1 MPYINGRYHINPI
14 MGQAL
19 EAAREA
25 EAAMLALQQQ
35 ASHDSADSSG
45 SASYDDTCDPGDPSC
60 SDAAAG
66 QGPIHHVEIE
76 ATEVVPHHS
85 GHAVRGFVARVHRLP
100 AAPRTARE
108 GVTHSVFDAIPAE
121 SRYSAASRSLSSN
134 HSTLP
139 PETHVFAD
147 HRDLMSFLAGELA
160 KK

>member
-25 EAAMLALQQQ
+25 EAVMLALQKR
-35 ASHDSADSSG
+35 ASRDSADSSG
-45 SASYDDTCDPGDPSC
+45 DASYDDSCDPRDPSC
-60 SDAAAG
+60 SDASAAA
-66 QGPIHHVEIE
+66 GPIHHVEIE

-85 GHAVRGFVARVHRLP
+85 GRAGRGFVARVHRLP
-100 AAPRTARE
+100 AEAPTAWE
-108 GVTHSVFDAIPAE
+108 ATPNSK
-121 SRYSAASRSLSSN
+121 
-134 HSTLP
+134 LP

>member
-25 EAAMLALQQQ
+25 EAAMFALQQQ
-35 ASHDSADSSG
+35 ASPDSADSSG
-45 SASYDDTCDPGDPSC
+45 GASYDDTCDPGDPSC
-60 SDAAAG
+60 SDASAA

-85 GHAVRGFVARVHRLP
+85 GRAVRGFVARVHRLP
-100 AAPRTARE
+100 ADPLGRPSIHSAPS
-108 GVTHSVFDAIPAE
+108 G
-121 SRYSAASRSLSSN
+121 SN
-134 HSTLP
+134 TPP